1 MSWIDPGGINITS
14 TTDDS
19 VFLASAS
26 PKIAYDYYTS
36 VVYSLR
42 LNFSHINSSQ
52 VGEYTCE
59 ALLNNNETIT
69 KKFSIHFQGTYD
81 SLHALSFCHQTLEVS
96 ISPDN
101 NSPFIRGTTRMITWS
116 VMVTPPILLNLNATF
131 AVSKNGALNSYDS
144 RWILQNGTSGS
155 LAFQPLNFSD
165 AGNYTCNVTANIR
178 ENNSLIIPSS
188 AYDYY
193 TVSVKGK
200 NMQHSN
206 FKSIIML

>member
-19 VFLASAS
+19 VFLASS
-26 PKIAYDYYTS
+26 LPKIAYYYYTS
-36 VVYSLR
+36 VVFSLR

-59 ALLNNNETIT
+59 ALINDNETIT
-69 KKFSIHFQGTYD
+69 KNFSIHFQGTYD
-81 SLHALSFCHQTLEVS
+81 SLHALNFFHQTLEVS

-101 NSPFIRGTTRMITWS
+101 NSPFIRGTTRMITCS

-131 AVSKNGALNSYDS
+131 AASKNEALNSYNS
-144 RWILQNGTSGS
+144 RWILVQNGTSSS
-155 LAFQPLNFSD
+155 LTFQPLNFSD
-165 AGNYTCNVTANIR
+165 AGNYTCNVTAKNR
-178 ENNSLIIPSS
+178 GNNSLIIPSS

-200 NMQHSN
+200 NMQS
-206 FKSIIML
+206 FQF

>member
-26 PKIAYDYYTS
+26 PKIAYYYYTS

-42 LNFSHINSSQ
+42 LNFSNINSSQ

-59 ALLNNNETIT
+59 ALLNNIETIT
-69 KKFSIHFQGTYD
+69 KNFSIHFQGTYD
-81 SLHALSFCHQTLEVS
+81 SLHALSFCHQTLEAS

-131 AVSKNGALNSYDS
+131 AVSKNGALISYNS
-144 RWILQNGTSGS
+144 RWILVQNGTSGS
-155 LAFQPLNFSD
+155 LTFQPLNFSD
-165 AGNYTCNVTANIR
+165 AGNYTCNFTANIR

-188 AYDYY
+188 AYDNY
-193 TVSVKGK
+193 TVSIKGK
-200 NMQHSN
+200 NMQS
-206 FKSIIML
+206 FQF

>member
-26 PKIAYDYYTS
+26 PKIAYYYYTS

-42 LNFSHINSSQ
+42 LNFSNINSSQ

-59 ALLNNNETIT
+59 ALLNNIETIT
-69 KKFSIHFQGTYD
+69 KNFSIHFQGTYD

-131 AVSKNGALNSYDS
+131 AVSKNGALISYNS
-144 RWILQNGTSGS
+144 RWILVQNGTSGS
-155 LAFQPLNFSD
+155 LTFQPLNFSD
-165 AGNYTCNVTANIR
+165 AGNYTCNFTANIR

-188 AYDYY
+188 AYDNY
-193 TVSVKGK
+193 TVSIKGK
-200 NMQHSN
+200 NMQS
-206 FKSIIML
+206 FQF